1 MKGDRKK
8 GKMVSA
14 GGLWLKKCKSKSTA
28 FGSVTELGDKI
39 RKAWVQILFHCDSIN
54 SF

>member
-14 GGLWLKKCKSKSTA
+14 GGLWLKKKCKSKSTA
-28 FGSVTELGDKI
+28 FGSVTELGDMT
-39 RKAWVQILFHCDSIN
+39 RKAWVHIPVSL
-54 SF
+54 